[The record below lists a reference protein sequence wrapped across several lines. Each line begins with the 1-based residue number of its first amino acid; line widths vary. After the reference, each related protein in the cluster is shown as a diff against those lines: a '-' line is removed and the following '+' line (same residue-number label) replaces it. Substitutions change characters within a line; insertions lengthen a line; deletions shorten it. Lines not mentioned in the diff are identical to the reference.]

1 MYFDGELDESKF
13 VLDYNEELILFQ
25 SSYGEFVL
33 MNMSSFCLMD
43 LMILD
48 EVCCLLDE
56 VEDFKEFVNQ
66 FCVDQMKEVVLDKFL
81 LIIQEGVVY
90 YCFLCQ
96 ISLSGYVK
104 CYVFRVYFLL
114 FWGGNCN

>member
-81 LIIQEGVVY
+81 LIRQEGVVY
-90 YCFLCQ
+90 YCFLC
-96 ISLSGYVK
+96 
-104 CYVFRVYFLL
+104 R
-114 FWGGNCN
+114 